1 MPNQPDKNK
10 SPRSGFNAPPWT
22 DNSEGEERR
31 VGVEMEMAGIEPE
44 IMAKAVTATLGGRV
58 ERKSAFY
65 TRVIG
70 TELGDFGIE
79 LDADL
84 LTSRKYQQHLSEL
97 GIEIGEG
104 ETRENIEALI
114 SRVAGL
120 VVPLELVGPPIPWSQ
135 LKRLDAIR
143 RKLHKAGARGTH
155 GSPVYAFGLHLN
167 IEAASLKSDHLLA
180 MLRAFLLK
188 YDWLLE
194 RSDIDLARRISP
206 YIYPYP
212 EDYVVHIMQ
221 RKYRP
226 GIRRLID
233 DFLKFTP
240 TRNRPLDMLP
250 LFAHI
255 ERKRVMAADVETE
268 LIKPRP
274 AFHYRLPNCL
284 IDEPDWSLAKPWND
298 WVEVERLAAD
308 PEALEAARADRL
320 ADASMLRSLIASTI
334 RKIRS

>member
-1 MPNQPDKNK
+1 MSPK
-10 SPRSGFNAPPWT
+10 SPSRPRFASPPWT
-22 DNSEGEERR
+22 VNSEGKPRR
-31 VGVEMEMAGIEPE
+31 VGVEMEMAGIKPE
-44 IMAKAVTATLGGRV
+44 VMARAVTSTVGGKV
-58 ERKSAFY
+58 ERESAFY
-65 TRVIG
+65 SKVVD
-70 TELGDFGIE
+70 TEFGDFGIE

-84 LTSRKYQQHLSEL
+84 LTSRKYQQHLSEM

-104 ETRENIEALI
+104 DTRESIESLI

-120 VVPLELVGPPIPWSQ
+120 VVPLELVGPPMPWDQ
-135 LKRLDAIR
+135 LDRLDSIR
-143 RKLHKAGARGTH
+143 RKLHRAGARGTH
-155 GSPVYAFGLHLN
+155 GSAIYAFGLHLN
-167 IEAASLKSDHLLA
+167 IEAASLKAEHLLA

-194 RSDIDLARRISP
+194 QSDVDLARRISP
-206 YIYPYP
+206 YIFPYP
-212 EDYVVHIMQ
+212 EDYIVHIMQ
-221 RKYRP
+221 HKYRP

-255 ERKRVMAADVETE
+255 DKKRVMSADVETD
-268 LIKPRP
+268 LVKPRP

-284 IDEPDWSLAKPWND
+284 IDEAGWSLAKPWND

-308 PEALEAARADRL
+308 PEALERARSDRL
-320 ADASMLRSLIASTI
+320 ADASRLRSLFSSAI
-334 RKIRS
+334 RWIRS

>member
-1 MPNQPDKNK
+1 MPNLTAKNK
-10 SPRSGFNAPPWT
+10 SPESGFNAPPWT
-22 DNSEGEERR
+22 DNSEGGERR

-44 IMAKAVTATLGGRV
+44 IMAKAVTATLGGTVQR
-58 ERKSAFY
+58 ESAFY
-65 TRVIG
+65 TRVVD
-70 TELGDFGIE
+70 TELGDFDIE

-104 ETRENIEALI
+104 ERRENIESVI

-120 VVPLELVGPPIPWSQ
+120 VVPLELVAPPIPWSR
-135 LKRLDAIR
+135 LEGLDAIR
-143 RKLHKAGARGTH
+143 RTLHEAGARGTH

-167 IEAASLKSDHLLA
+167 IEAASLKADHLLA

-194 RSDIDLARRISP
+194 QSDIDLTRRISP
-206 YIYPYP
+206 YIHPFP

-233 DFLKFTP
+233 DYLKFTP

-250 LFAHI
+250 LFAQI
-255 ERKRVMAADVETE
+255 DRKRVMAADVETE

-284 IDEPDWSLAKPWND
+284 IDEADWSLAKPLND

-308 PEALEAARADRL
+308 SSALEAARAERL
-320 ADASMLRSLIASTI
+320 ADASVLRSLIASAF
-334 RKIRS
+334 RWVRS